1 MLLKLTEQ
9 FTGIVNPET
18 IITNEIV
25 INTQY
30 IQSVKKVKPQYPFNE
45 EYSMILMASGHTYNV
60 KENFDYIY
68 TKMQKDEITRKRNN
82 K

>member
-9 FTGIVNPET
+9 CAGIVNPDA

-30 IQSVKKVKPQYPFNE
+30 IQSIKKAKPQYPFNE
-45 EYSMILMASGHTYNV
+45 EYSIILMASGCSYNV
-60 KENFDYIY
+60 KESFDYIY
-68 TKMQKDEITRKRNN
+68 TKMTENETA
-82 K
+82 